1 MRKSFK
7 FILCM
12 ISADIII
19 IAIVF
24 LLNLTGSFSKPVSKD
39 SGKPSVA
46 ESQTDTGADSP
57 NNVTPAEP
65 STEIRTA
72 DTVEN
77 TTEFTTDNE
86 TEYQTDI
93 TDESASETTTE
104 ASTEETTTLP
114 SDSFVVLNT
123 TSKVYLRSE
132 ASTGGKIICEIP
144 ANSHGTIIS
153 TEGSWSKVKYD
164 GHTGYVFTEY
174 ILTGTSA
181 NDYVS
186 DLNSDKVKI
195 DRSCNMRNVPD
206 TSSPVI
212 GNAIAGTEYKYIK
225 EKSDDQWF
233 AIILED
239 GSTAYISTG
248 YATITN

>member
-24 LLNLTGSFSKPVSKD
+24 LLNLTGSFSKPVSKA
-39 SGKPSVA
+39 SGKSSIA
-46 ESQTDTGADSP
+46 EAQTDTGADSR

-72 DTVEN
+72 D
-77 TTEFTTDNE
+77 NE
-86 TEYQTDI
+86 TESLTD
-93 TDESASETTTE
+93 TTYETTTE

>member
-39 SGKPSVA
+39 SGKSSVA
-46 ESQTDTGADSP
+46 EAQTDTGADSR

-65 STEIRTA
+65 STEIQTA

-77 TTEFTTDNE
+77 TTGFTADNE
-86 TEYQTDI
+86 TESLTD
-93 TDESASETTTE
+93 TTYETTTE

>member
-39 SGKPSVA
+39 SGKSSVA
-46 ESQTDTGADSP
+46 EAQTDTGADSR

-77 TTEFTTDNE
+77 TTRFTADNE
-86 TEYQTDI
+86 TESLTD
-93 TDESASETTTE
+93 TTYETTTE

>member
-1 MRKSFK
+1 
-7 FILCM
+7 M

-24 LLNLTGSFSKPVSKD
+24 LLNLTGSFSKPISKD
-39 SGKPSVA
+39 SGKSSVA
-46 ESQTDTGADSP
+46 EAQTDTGADSR

-77 TTEFTTDNE
+77 TTGFTADNE
-86 TEYQTDI
+86 TESLTD
-93 TDESASETTTE
+93 TTYETTTE

-195 DRSCNMRNVPD
+195 DRTCNMRNVPD

>member
-39 SGKPSVA
+39 SGKSSVA
-46 ESQTDTGADSP
+46 EAQTDTGADSR

-77 TTEFTTDNE
+77 TTGFTADNE
-86 TEYQTDI
+86 TESLTD
-93 TDESASETTTE
+93 TTYETTTE

>member
-39 SGKPSVA
+39 SGKSSVA
-46 ESQTDTGADSP
+46 EAQTDTGADSR

-77 TTEFTTDNE
+77 TTGFTADNE
-86 TEYQTDI
+86 TESLTD
-93 TDESASETTTE
+93 TTYETTTE

-181 NDYVS
+181 NDYMS

-195 DRSCNMRNVPD
+195 DRTCNMRNVPD

>member
-39 SGKPSVA
+39 SGKSSVA
-46 ESQTDTGADSP
+46 EAQTDTGADSR

-77 TTEFTTDNE
+77 TTGFTADNE
-86 TEYQTDI
+86 TESLTD
-93 TDESASETTTE
+93 TTYETTTE

-153 TEGSWSKVKYD
+153 TEGSWSKVKYN

>member
-39 SGKPSVA
+39 SGKSSVA
-46 ESQTDTGADSP
+46 EAQTDTGADSR

-77 TTEFTTDNE
+77 TTGFTADNE
-86 TEYQTDI
+86 TESLTD
-93 TDESASETTTE
+93 TTYETTTE

-195 DRSCNMRNVPD
+195 DRTCNMRNVPD

>member
-39 SGKPSVA
+39 SGKSSVA
-46 ESQTDTGADSP
+46 EAQTDTGADSQ

-77 TTEFTTDNE
+77 TTGFTADNE
-86 TEYQTDI
+86 TESLTD
-93 TDESASETTTE
+93 TTYETTTE

>member
-39 SGKPSVA
+39 SGKSSVA
-46 ESQTDTGADSP
+46 EAQTDTSADSR

-72 DTVEN
+72 D
-77 TTEFTTDNE
+77 NE
-86 TEYQTDI
+86 TESLTD
-93 TDESASETTTE
+93 TTYETTTE

>member
-39 SGKPSVA
+39 SGKSSVA
-46 ESQTDTGADSP
+46 EAQTDTGADSR

-77 TTEFTTDNE
+77 TTGFTADNE
-86 TEYQTDI
+86 TESLTD
-93 TDESASETTTE
+93 TTYETTTE

-233 AIILED
+233 AIILKD

>member
-24 LLNLTGSFSKPVSKD
+24 LLNLTGSFSKPISKD
-39 SGKPSVA
+39 SGKSSVA
-46 ESQTDTGADSP
+46 EAQTDTGADSR

-77 TTEFTTDNE
+77 TTGFTADNE
-86 TEYQTDI
+86 TESLTD
-93 TDESASETTTE
+93 TTYETTTE

-195 DRSCNMRNVPD
+195 DRTCNMRNVPD

>member
-39 SGKPSVA
+39 SGKSSVA
-46 ESQTDTGADSP
+46 EAQTDTGADSR

-77 TTEFTTDNE
+77 TTGFTTDNE
-86 TEYQTDI
+86 TESLTD
-93 TDESASETTTE
+93 TTYETTTE